1 MNDPYPATLA
11 EIDDTSLGFA
21 PKGNL
26 APLVPDGNLA
36 ALNRIATALEQIALN
51 LMDKPV
57 SYQPP
62 RAPLAALP
70 PVQVVGD
77 KPACPHHGLDKV
89 RTSDKGPGFYCS
101 AKAQPGQP
109 QNPRGYCTWHS

>member
-21 PKGNL
+21 P
-26 APLVPDGNLA
+26 ASVDGQPSLEVK